1 MEAFDIRKVRRKRY
15 LAKDK
20 NFIKAE
26 AVYACYEP
34 EISGFYTENEMKKL
48 YVEAVDKDEYPDYV
62 GWKWDMLRSGVFMKI
77 TKAYGKICIGNEIS
91 ENMK

>member
-1 MEAFDIRKVRRKRY
+1 MRRKRY

-20 NFIKAE
+20 NFKKAE

-77 TKAYGKICIGNEIS
+77 K
-91 ENMK
+91 

>member
-20 NFIKAE
+20 KCIKAE

-34 EISGFYTENEMKKL
+34 EISGFYTEKEMKKL
-48 YVEAVDKDEYPDYV
+48 YAEAVDKDEYPDYV

-77 TKAYGKICIGNEIS
+77 K
-91 ENMK
+91 